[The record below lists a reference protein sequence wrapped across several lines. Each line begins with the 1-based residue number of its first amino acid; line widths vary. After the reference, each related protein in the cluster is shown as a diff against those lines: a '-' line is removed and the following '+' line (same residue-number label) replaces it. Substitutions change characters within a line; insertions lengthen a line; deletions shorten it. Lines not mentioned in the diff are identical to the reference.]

1 VTTAWADAISQRRF
15 VRIERGRVLSGVAAG
30 LGEAFAVDPRLIRL
44 IFALLTL
51 ANGAGIVLYASG
63 MFLLPREGETVTQ
76 RDLGW
81 GLGGLGVG
89 VTLAVSSL
97 GLAGSLFWPAA
108 LVVAGVAIFRGYAPL
123 GLRLPPPTGLALVA
137 AGTVTFVAQYG
148 FTSGTDTLVTPA
160 AVVLGI
166 LMVVLP
172 WLWRLMRERDAERD
186 ARVRTE
192 EREELAA
199 RVHDSVLQTL
209 TLIQREDDPR
219 RVAALARRQERELRA
234 WLYPDATRVDGES
247 LATAIES
254 AAAEIEE
261 LHNVRVEV
269 VHTGDCPMTEH
280 LRPLMLAAREAM
292 ANAARHAGV
301 AEVAVFMDV
310 EPAGVSLFV
319 RDRGSGFD
327 LASVPPGRQGI
338 AESIRGRMARAGG
351 RATITTKPGEGTEVE
366 LYLPGVA
373 P

>member
-1 VTTAWADAISQRRF
+1 MTTTWANAISRRP
-15 VRIERGRVLSGVAAG
+15 VRIERGSVLGGVASG
-30 LGEAFAVDPRLIRL
+30 LGELLAVDARLVRL

-63 MFLLPREGETVTQ
+63 MLLLPREGETASQ
-76 RDLGW
+76 RSVAW
-81 GLGGLGVG
+81 GLGGLAVG
-89 VTLAVSSL
+89 GSLAVSSL
-97 GLAGSLFWPAA
+97 GFAGSLVWPAI
-108 LVVAGVAIFRGYAPL
+108 LVAAGVAVFRGYSPF
-123 GLRLPPPTGLALVA
+123 GLRLTPAVGLALAV
-137 AGTVTFVAQYG
+137 AGTVTFVVQYG
-148 FTSGTDTLVTPA
+148 FTESPQTLVTPA

-172 WLWRLMRERDAERD
+172 WLWRLVRERDAERD
-186 ARVRTE
+186 ARIRTE

-209 TLIQREDDPR
+209 ALIQREDDPR

-234 WLYPDATRVDGES
+234 WLYPDATRVEGES
-247 LATAIES
+247 LADAIES
-254 AAAEIEE
+254 AAADVEQ

-269 VHTGDCPMTEH
+269 VHTGDCPMSER
-280 LRPLMLAAREAM
+280 LRSLALAAREAM
-292 ANAARHAGV
+292 TNAARHAGV

-327 LASVPPGRQGI
+327 PASVPPGRQGI

-351 RATITTKPGEGTEVE
+351 QATITTKPGEGTEVE
-366 LYLPGVA
+366 LYLPAVA
-373 P
+373 S